1 MFSGTGPGL
10 TPEHSWALR
19 GRRAPWAARRTTT
32 FVQALVINGELIQP
46 IVTAVGSALWQL
58 QMLEEALVAHLTL
71 LHDVEHGVTRAELQA
86 ALATRR
92 NLTFG
97 QLLVGLD
104 AALRRERTLDEALQH
119 RLAMVKTERNWLV
132 HHSQR
137 DALVKANAAAGEREV
152 MARLE
157 ALMDETRSV
166 AAAVQSETERV
177 LAARGHLRQS
187 FERDVAAIAAAW
199 AQGER
204 LHGEVDD

>member
-1 MFSGTGPGL
+1 MI
-10 TPEHSWALR
+10 H
-19 GRRAPWAARRTTT
+19 
-32 FVQALVINGELIQP
+32 GELIYP

-58 QMLEEALVAHLTL
+58 QMLEEALITHLTL
-71 LHDVEHGVTRAELQA
+71 LYDVERGVTRAELQA

-104 AALRRERTLDEALQH
+104 VALRQERTLDETLQR
-119 RLAMVKTERNWLV
+119 RLAVVKTERNWLV

-137 DALVKANAAAGEREV
+137 DALVKANAAAGAREV
-152 MARLE
+152 MAQLE

-166 AAAVQSETERV
+166 AAAVQGETERV
-177 LAARGHLRQS
+177 LAARGHLRES

-199 AQGER
+199 ARGER
-204 LHGEVDD
+204 LHGELDE

>member
-1 MFSGTGPGL
+1 M
-10 TPEHSWALR
+10 PECSWALPGR
-19 GRRAPWAARRTTT
+19 GAPWAARRWTT
-32 FVQALVINGELIQP
+32 FAHALLTNGELIYP

-58 QMLEEALVAHLTL
+58 QMLEEALVTHLTL
-71 LHDVEHGVTRAELQA
+71 LYDVEHGVTREELQA

-104 AALRRERTLDEALQH
+104 VALRQERTLDEALQR
-119 RLAMVKTERNWLV
+119 RLAVVKKERNWLV

-137 DALVKANAAAGEREV
+137 DALVKANAAEGAREV

-166 AAAVQSETERV
+166 AAAVQGETERV
-177 LAARGHLRQS
+177 LAARGHLRES

-199 AQGER
+199 ARGER
-204 LHGEVDD
+204 LRGELDA